1 MENVL
6 KNILFV
12 SYLKN
17 KGVRRICYILGGIP
31 LILSLILF
39 FIEGNKTPGF
49 VLFGIIGFYVP
60 FFIAALMAWVY
71 NGFKD
76 NISVPK
82 KRYYT
87 LIIYPE
93 VILNPDYE
101 FDVYFDQQIAHMYAK
116 DYQDGN
122 DTILVYVTCDK
133 NRQIVDR
140 GSINKSTEMAL
151 LNQIIGAIV
160 KGTFVN
166 HVEAGESSKNE
177 DVQETKNEKKEDKS
191 DTD

>member
-31 LILSLILF
+31 LILSLIL
-39 FIEGNKTPGF
+39 
-49 VLFGIIGFYVP
+49 